1 MHRRDSDGTRKKLP
15 LTPGQQQMLSR
26 RRHLLLAVRPQHPE
40 RSEHG
45 RRGARPD
52 RAMMMMLSGLM
63 TSVVVI
69 IMMDL
74 LYILRELCTS

>member
-1 MHRRDSDGTRKKLP
+1 
-15 LTPGQQQMLSR
+15 MLSR

-52 RAMMMMLSGLM
+52 RAMMMMLLSGLLM

-69 IMMDL
+69 ISMMDL
-74 LYILRELCTS
+74 LRELCT

>member
-1 MHRRDSDGTRKKLP
+1 MHRDSDGTRKKLP
-15 LTPGQQQMLSR
+15 LTPGQFRCYR

-69 IMMDL
+69 ISMMDL
-74 LYILRELCTS
+74 FLRELCT